1 MRYNF
6 TESVGEKITLIG
18 KISKIPWLYLIQF
31 FSDRDHIN
39 YLDLENGEQI
49 VIYSREPITCRGK
62 MKINGEVI
70 LTKGSSKRPQK
81 IEDETY
87 QEYQL
92 LVDLWECPSN

>member
-6 TESVGEKITLIG
+6 AESVGEKITLSG
-18 KISKIPWLYLIQF
+18 NISKIPWQHLIQF
-31 FSDRDHIN
+31 ISDRDNIN
-39 YLDLENGEQI
+39 YFDLENGEQI
-49 VIYSREPITCRGK
+49 VIYSREPITCRGR

-81 IEDETY
+81 IDETY

-92 LVDLWECPSN
+92 LVDSWECIE